1 VVAGCGAPREPAA
14 QTVCD
19 SIDGSTTQA
28 LAPVVIPPPKAT
40 EDLDPAERK
49 TLFAELVSRVHEIH
63 VFSKHTK
70 ENLGIDWDK
79 DEAPAL
85 EKEFDAAD
93 TKDKLQV
100 ALTHFVNSLHDMHCR
115 YRPPSRGSVVR
126 LRFKV
131 RPEWKAAVDGRAAGP
146 EFYVT
151 EVFDKTLKIEPGDIV
166 ESIDGVASGQ
176 LLRANRNVTSMN
188 NWPQIALGVARTL
201 TYRRTS
207 EWLTRDGDAT
217 RWVLRSRSTGDVKTL
232 DLTWKEKKDENLPD
246 DSWVDYANADCGQT
260 DPATYEGYTLAG
272 RGAHYC
278 LYVANKAP
286 RAFYPIVRQVS
297 FHYFEEEGPQ
307 VFLADHDSLA
317 LRLSLVK
324 NAKGVILDMRDNG
337 GGNDPNSFVD
347 WWAPARPYTD
357 TFTVMRRTKLVPD
370 TKALDELVQNTPDAV
385 MGFYEACLKAAPKA
399 PAGFCQR
406 RPFMCKPKSCD
417 WDNKFTPSHQVTK
430 LPVALVTGP
439 GCGSS
444 CDAFALTWKRNKFGP
459 IVGMPSMA
467 GFTTNRYRAPIP
479 ARIPLGTF
487 DLAFSYD
494 VTDDGEEVEG
504 KAIEPDVRVPETWE
518 NHAHYDT
525 AIADAAIAA
534 LSRSESPHSEGNRR
548 Q

>member
-1 VVAGCGAPREPAA
+1 LVGCGAPQEAPT
-14 QTVCD
+14 QPVCATAD
-19 SIDGSTTQA
+19 ASVTQA
-28 LAPVVIPPPKAT
+28 LAPVVIPPPRPT

-49 TLFAELVSRVHEIH
+49 TLFADLVSRVHEIH
-63 VFSKHTK
+63 VFAKHTK

-79 DEAPAL
+79 DEVPAL

-93 TKDKLQV
+93 TKDKLQI
-100 ALTHFVNSLHDMHCR
+100 ALTHFVYSLHDMHCR
-115 YRPPSRGSVVR
+115 YRPVSRGAVVR

-131 RPEWKAAVDGRAAGP
+131 RPEWKPAADGRPAGP
-146 EFYVT
+146 EFYVS

-166 ESIDGVASGQ
+166 ESIDGVQAGQ

-217 RWVLRSRSTGDVKTL
+217 RWVLRSRATGDVKTI
-232 DLTWKEKKDENLPD
+232 DLTWKEKKEENLPD
-246 DSWVDYANADCGQT
+246 DSWVDYANSDCGQT
-260 DPATYEGYTLAG
+260 DAATYDGYTLAG

-278 LYVANKAP
+278 LYVATKAP
-286 RAFYPIVRQVS
+286 RSFYPIVRQVS
-297 FHYFEEEGPQ
+297 FRYFDGDDGPQ
-307 VFLADHDSLA
+307 SFLADHDSLA

-347 WWAPARPYTD
+347 WWAPPRPYTD
-357 TFTVMRRTKLVPD
+357 TFTVMRKTKLVPD
-370 TKALDELVQNTPDAV
+370 SKSLEESVQNTPQAV
-385 MGFYEACLKAAPKA
+385 VDFYDACLKSSSTSAFCPK
-399 PAGFCQR
+399 
-406 RPFMCKPKSCD
+406 RPFQCKPKSCD
-417 WDNKFTPSHQVTK
+417 WDNKFTASHQVTK

-459 IVGMPSMA
+459 VIGTPSMA
-467 GFTTNRYRAPIP
+467 GFTTNRYRAPVP

-494 VTDDGEEVEG
+494 ATDDGEEVEG
-504 KAIEPDVRVPETWE
+504 KLIEPDVRVPETWE

-525 AIADAAIAA
+525 MIADAAIGA
-534 LSRSESPHSEGNRR
+534 LSHSEQKSR